1 MAETTGELR
10 IGEPEKRFG
19 LIAIE
24 KGYITPNDLIEAL
37 KEQIEEDVR
46 KRKHRLIG
54 NILRARGKMTD
65 EQIQDVLKGLPQ
77 KK

>member
-37 KEQIEEDVR
+37 KEQIEEDVH

>member
-1 MAETTGELR
+1 MAETTGEIK

-24 KGYITPNDLIEAL
+24 KGYITPDDLIKAL
-37 KEQIEEDVR
+37 KEQIGEDIQ

-54 NILRARGKMTD
+54 NILQAKGKMTE
-65 EQIQDVLKGLPQ
+65 EQIQDVLRALPQ
-77 KK
+77 QK

>member
-1 MAETTGELR
+1 MAETTGEIK

-37 KEQIEEDVR
+37 KEQIGEDIQ

-54 NILRARGKMTD
+54 NILKAKGKMT
-65 EQIQDVLKGLPQ
+65 EAQIQDVLRALPRQ
-77 KK
+77 K